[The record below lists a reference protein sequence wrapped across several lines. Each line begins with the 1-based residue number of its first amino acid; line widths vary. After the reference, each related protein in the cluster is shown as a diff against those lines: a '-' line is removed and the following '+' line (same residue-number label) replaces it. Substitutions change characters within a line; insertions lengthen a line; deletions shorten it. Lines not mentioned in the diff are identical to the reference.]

1 MPLVGH
7 LEILFRSKIDVIS
20 VIFSD
25 GMSKSFW
32 HRFGPHFGSFLAEK
46 SVSERKGRIYEKPM
60 FYLSKINIVEG
71 SSL

>member
-20 VIFSD
+20 VTFSD
-25 GMSKSFW
+25 GMLKSFW
-32 HRFGPHFGSFLAEK
+32 HHFGPRVGSFLAET

-60 FYLSKINIVEG
+60 FYLSKINMFEG